1 MSKKRKGL
9 ALMLGLLLLVVGL
22 AGCGSKEI
30 NGMKAYK
37 SEITSMKVQ
46 SNNLVKIE
54 GTTSAPDGSAM
65 IIADSKKHG
74 LLASGSETEFT
85 VPKAKNGKFDLYILP
100 YQFVDYKKGS
110 TIKLFVAG
118 IESGKLSKKDI
129 SEPTSKVKKL
139 YKALPDNFEAS
150 DQKVD
155 FDAKYDALKYFL
167 GNEVEIHKSS
177 SNLYTILPKE
187 DTELGDQVT
196 EAIYGDLTNW
206 EDVTRKIMVSSGL
219 AKATIVLLNP
229 ENPSLKIYTAKNAEE
244 TYDAVTEAFGD
255 SEEADTDEDSDTS
268 DDTTDDPSEETTSD
282 EETSEE
288 ADIDEEV
295 TE

>member
-1 MSKKRKGL
+1 MTQ
-9 ALMLGLLLLVVGL
+9 
-22 AGCGSKEI
+22 EE
-30 NGMKAYK
+30 Y
-37 SEITSMKVQ
+37 
-46 SNNLVKIE
+46 
-54 GTTSAPDGSAM
+54 
-65 IIADSKKHG
+65 
-74 LLASGSETEFT
+74 
-85 VPKAKNGKFDLYILP
+85 
-100 YQFVDYKKGS
+100 
-110 TIKLFVAG
+110 
-118 IESGKLSKKDI
+118 
-129 SEPTSKVKKL
+129 
-139 YKALPDNFEAS
+139 
-150 DQKVD
+150 
-155 FDAKYDALKYFL
+155 
-167 GNEVEIHKSS
+167 
-177 SNLYTILPKE
+177 
-187 DTELGDQVT
+187 
-196 EAIYGDLTNW
+196 LTNW